1 MRLEDRI
8 DRRRNGR
15 THHRIVHD
23 LSVLNPTAHLTEPIG
38 RGQLLERLL
47 DHLDPVFEGGIPTHG
62 YLHGPKGAGK
72 SAVVTA
78 LFQHLPRVGPSP
90 HGAIHTTTRTSGRPR
105 TSFCYVDAR
114 EASTPFGLLHATLDS
129 LTESEIP
136 SQGIGVEPLRD
147 RLVETLSYNHHAVV
161 AVDHVAEPRTYAA
174 HEAIDMLASVSPHV
188 SVLAVGRDPPSVV
201 DSSVNTIAVP
211 EYDRH
216 TLVDILVERASD
228 GIARSALD
236 HESTTEIATWADGD
250 AHDGLSAL
258 YGAATLA
265 ADSDASIIEPSH
277 VVAGIEAV
285 PDDSCSLGRVLA
297 LPETRQRVLREFVH
311 FNADERESVTAAT
324 AALAHA
330 PSVDLST
337 ATIKR
342 VLYELSDTGV
352 VRRVADEDSIDG
364 PGRPATRPVPN
375 FPTLV
380 FRHLFDAD
388 R

>member
-15 THHRIVHD
+15 THRRIVND
-23 LSVLNPTAHLTEPIG
+23 LAVLNPTAHLSEPIG
-38 RGQLLERLL
+38 RGQTLERLL
-47 DHLDPVFEGGIPTHG
+47 DHFDPVFDGNIPPHG
-62 YLHGPKGAGK
+62 YVHGPKGAGK

-78 LFQHLPRVGPSP
+78 LFEQLSRAGPSP
-90 HGAIHTTTRTSGRPR
+90 RGAIHTTTRTSGRPT

-114 EASTPFGLLHATLDS
+114 AASTPFGLLHDTLDS
-129 LTESEIP
+129 LTELDVP
-136 SQGIGVEPLRD
+136 SQGIGVEDLRE
-147 RLVETLSYNHHAVV
+147 RLTEALSYDHHAVV
-161 AVDHVAEPRTYAA
+161 AVDHVAEADTYPA
-174 HEAIDMLASVSPHV
+174 HEAIDMLASVTPHL

-201 DSSVNTIAVP
+201 DSSVETIAVP
-211 EYDRH
+211 AYDRH

-228 GIARSALD
+228 GIARSALA
-236 HESTTEIATWADGD
+236 HESTTEIASWAEGD
-250 AHDGLSAL
+250 AHDALSAL

-265 ADSDASIIEPSH
+265 ADDDAELIDASH
-277 VVAGIEAV
+277 VAAGIDAV
-285 PDDSCSLGRVLA
+285 PEDSCSLGRVLA
-297 LPETRQRVLREFVH
+297 LPETRQRVLREFVR
-311 FNADERESVTAAT
+311 FTEDERESVTAAT

-342 VLYELSDTGV
+342 VLYELSDIGV
-352 VRRVADEDSIDG
+352 VRRVADEDSVDG